1 MVILQR
7 RATLCLCLC
16 LLFLGG
22 VVEGGNVRK
31 KAPKPG
37 SFNVMDFGAKGDG
50 LAEDTKES
58 NKCIGLDWDLQ
69 AFMAAWQAAC
79 SYTGSARLLIPKHT
93 YLLGQVKFS
102 GPCKNVP
109 SLTIYMKASLLHPK
123 QNKKQKEIIICHP
136 SGHLM
141 AVRDLNRFTD
151 SDVWVEFGWVK
162 GLTLTGNGIFDGQG
176 SYAWPFNKCP
186 KNKHCEV
193 LPTSI
198 KFIAMTNTIVKG
210 ITSLNSMF
218 FHIGVV
224 DCKNF
229 RASDLHITA
238 PADSPNTD
246 GIHLERC
253 SDVQIHSSI
262 IGTGDDCISV
272 GHGSSQITLSGITCG
287 PGHGISVG
295 SLGRYPNEG
304 DVNGLVVRDSTIS
317 GTMNGLRIKTW
328 EDSPGSSS
336 VSNMTFQNI
345 VMKNVGNPI
354 IIDQSYCP
362 FQSCSS
368 SAPSRVKISDISFT
382 NIRGTSSSP
391 VAVTLHCSRGIPCQN
406 VKLHDIHLDYTAGAS
421 AAKSTCLNVK
431 ATYSGTQIP
440 PPCM

>member
-22 VVEGGNVRK
+22 VVEAGNVRK
-31 KAPKPG
+31 KPPKPG
-37 SFNVMDFGAKGDG
+37 SFNVMDFGAKGNG
-50 LAEDTKES
+50 LAEDTR
-58 NKCIGLDWDLQ
+58 

-93 YLLGQVKFS
+93 YVLGQVKFA

-109 SLTIYMKASLLHPK
+109 SLTIYMK
-123 QNKKQKEIIICHP
+123 
-136 SGHLM
+136 GHLM

-162 GLTLTGNGIFDGQG
+162 GLTLTGDGIFDGQG

-362 FQSCSS
+362 YQSCSS